1 MTERKQIRVVVDA
14 GHGGRYPNGDPGAVN
29 GSRREAVA
37 TLAIAKKV
45 GAKLK
50 AKGVSVMYT
59 RTKDTAVSLKERCAI
74 SNTWKADA
82 FVSIHLNAAANK
94 DASGIETWRYPVAGV
109 TKALSDNIQTRLI
122 AATGAKDRGVKTTT
136 TLYVLKHTA
145 APAALIECGFISNS
159 AECRKLF
166 SDDYQ
171 EKIATAIAE
180 GIYKALA

>member
-1 MTERKQIRVVVDA
+1 MTKKVVIDA
-14 GHGGRYPNGDPGAVN
+14 GHGKPDPGAVN
-29 GSRREAVA
+29 GSKHEAVA

-45 GAKLK
+45 GAKLT
-50 AKGVSVMYT
+50 AKGVGVLYT
-59 RTKDTAVSLKERCAI
+59 RTKNEAVSLKERCAI
-74 SNTWKADA
+74 SNTWGADA

-94 DASGIETWRYPVAGV
+94 DASGIETWRYPVAGA
-109 TKALSDNIQTRLI
+109 TKKLADGIQTRLI

-145 APAALIECGFISNS
+145 APAALIECGFISNN

-166 SDDYQ
+166 TEEYQ
-171 EKIATAIAE
+171 EKIATAIAD

>member
-1 MTERKQIRVVVDA
+1 MTPKKVVIDA

-37 TLAIAKKV
+37 TLAIARKV
-45 GAKLK
+45 GDKLK

-82 FVSIHLNAAANK
+82 FVSIHLNAAENK
-94 DASGIETWRYPVAGV
+94 DAHGIETWRYPVGGV
-109 TKALSDNIQTRLI
+109 TKNLADGIQTRLI

-136 TLYVLKHTA
+136 TLYVLRHTV
-145 APAALIECGFISNS
+145 APAALIEVGFISNN

-166 SDDYQ
+166 TEEYQ
-171 EKIATAIAE
+171 EKIATAIAD